1 MTRWAS
7 KVDDNQAAIVRDLRK
22 MGASVQLLHMVGA
35 GCPDILVGWNGDM
48 WLLEIKDG
56 AKPPSARKRT
66 GPQITWHDA
75 WRGKP
80 VAVVCNIREALEA
93 IGIPYRGVIS

>member
-1 MTRWAS
+1 MRRAA
-7 KVDDNQAAIVRDLRK
+7 KVDENQAGIVAALRK
-22 MGASVQLLHMVGA
+22 VGCSVQLLHMVGA
-35 GCPDILVGWNGDM
+35 GCPDAMVGWNGDIF
-48 WLLEIKDG
+48 LLEIKDG

-93 IGIPYRGVIS
+93 IGIPFRGQIS

>member
-1 MTRWAS
+1 MRRAA
-7 KVDDNQAAIVRDLRK
+7 KVDDNQAGIVRDLRK
-22 MGASVQLLHMVGA
+22 MGCSVQLLHMVGA
-35 GCPDILVGWNGDM
+35 GCPDVMVGWNGDIF
-48 WLLEIKDG
+48 LLEIKDG
-56 AKPPSARKRT
+56 AKPPSKQKRT

-93 IGIPYRGVIS
+93 IGIPFRGQIS